1 MIRRRPLCSIAAV
14 LLCMTALF
22 AWITDRADT
31 GVPGEGSP
39 APCTV
44 YGRVIRKESGASSRL
59 LYLSEAIIYC
69 SDSLSE
75 SFSGS
80 GVRCPESGVLLYDSS
95 FSDIQTGEYIQA
107 EGELRR
113 PEEARN
119 PGAFDAAAYYRRRG
133 ICFQVFADRC
143 TVVEECP
150 RGIDGFCFRLKES
163 LFRLRSSW
171 KELLLQAAG
180 EKNGGVLAA
189 ILLGDKSSLDEAE
202 KELYMKA
209 GIGHILAISGLHIS
223 FLGMGV
229 YRMLRKAGVSCEG
242 AGMIGMTVLGFYLLM
257 LGPAV
262 SILRAMIMLAF
273 RIGADLAGRTYDP
286 ATALSVSGFLIA
298 LWNPYLVIE
307 AGFLFSFGAIFAIL
321 WLVPVLQE
329 LYQGEKHRKK
339 LWDALAGSVGI
350 QLVLLPFTRW
360 FYYEIPVYAVFL
372 NLLVIPLLTVLMTA
386 AMLGSVVYLF
396 LPAAGEV
403 CMVLAGGILKLYHVV
418 CTGSLALPFA
428 RLITGKPSIWQAAGY
443 LLCLVMIRRKFKI
456 SSGGKQQNARV
467 RGEKRRGGFMLLLLV
482 VCGSITIRLPGR
494 LGIVMLDVGQGDGIY
509 LQGPSGKSYLIDG
522 GSSDIRQ
529 LGKYRL
535 EPFLKQRG
543 TGRVD
548 YVFLSHGD
556 GDHISGI
563 AELLERKQIGVRIR
577 NLMLP
582 AGWQQEEAL
591 AELARKAAAAGTR
604 VCTMTPGSQIRES
617 SMKISCLGPQVTEGR
632 GSNENSMI
640 LSLEYGA
647 FSMLFTGDT
656 EGKGET
662 ELIRFLEEQRRQ
674 GKDTEYTVLKTAH
687 HGAAGSTPT
696 AFLEQVRPTAAL
708 ISVGIENSY
717 GHPHPDTL
725 KRLQQVGCR
734 IYRTDEGGAIQITS
748 NGKKSRIKTFLQK

>member
-1 MIRRRPLCSIAAV
+1 
-14 LLCMTALF
+14 
-22 AWITDRADT
+22 
-31 GVPGEGSP
+31 
-39 APCTV
+39 
-44 YGRVIRKESGASSRL
+44 
-59 LYLSEAIIYC
+59 
-69 SDSLSE
+69 
-75 SFSGS
+75 
-80 GVRCPESGVLLYDSS
+80 
-95 FSDIQTGEYIQA
+95 TGEYIQA

-143 TVVEECP
+143 MVVEECP